1 MYQELKQGCD
11 PELIRDCRAAYC
23 GMVETLDGYVGQ
35 LYERF
40 RSMEGESPHLF
51 CYTSDHGE
59 QMGRRQIFGKQ
70 TLYEEALRVPLHW
83 AGDQIPAGKTYHQA
97 VSLLD
102 VSRTILEAAGGDP
115 LEYPLHH
122 GTPLAMTQEEEPR
135 WVRAQQVIR
144 HDGHYVMAELA
155 VRGNVKLWSVD
166 GETRVYEL
174 PEEEVNLLQSIE
186 KEKKNRAERLLEEAE
201 RTGCFI
207 PEEERKRLLFM
218 EQLQE
223 KNHGRLARWGMVKCP
238 KEPATVRMQAGS
250 LKGPWRKK
258 SAGEGEI
265 ER

>member
-1 MYQELKQGCD
+1 M
-11 PELIRDCRAAYC
+11 
-23 GMVETLDGYVGQ
+23 
-35 LYERF
+35 
-40 RSMEGESPHLF
+40 
-51 CYTSDHGE
+51 
-59 QMGRRQIFGKQ
+59 
-70 TLYEEALRVPLHW
+70 
-83 AGDQIPAGKTYHQA
+83 
-97 VSLLD
+97 
-102 VSRTILEAAGGDP
+102 
-115 LEYPLHH
+115 EYPLHH

-174 PEEEVNLLQSIE
+174 PEEEVDLLQSIE

-201 RTGCFI
+201 RAGCFI

>member
-70 TLYEEALRVPLHW
+70 TLYEEALRVPLYW

-135 WVRAQQVIR
+135 WVIAQPG
-144 HDGHYVMAELA
+144 D
-155 VRGNVKLWSVD
+155 S
-166 GETRVYEL
+166 
-174 PEEEVNLLQSIE
+174 P
-186 KEKKNRAERLLEEAE
+186 
-201 RTGCFI
+201 
-207 PEEERKRLLFM
+207 
-218 EQLQE
+218 
-223 KNHGRLARWGMVKCP
+223 
-238 KEPATVRMQAGS
+238 
-250 LKGPWRKK
+250 
-258 SAGEGEI
+258 
-265 ER
+265 

>member
-1 MYQELKQGCD
+1 M
-11 PELIRDCRAAYC
+11 
-23 GMVETLDGYVGQ
+23 
-35 LYERF
+35 
-40 RSMEGESPHLF
+40 
-51 CYTSDHGE
+51 
-59 QMGRRQIFGKQ
+59 
-70 TLYEEALRVPLHW
+70 
-83 AGDQIPAGKTYHQA
+83 
-97 VSLLD
+97 
-102 VSRTILEAAGGDP
+102 SRTILEAAGGDP

-174 PEEEVNLLQSIE
+174 PEEEVDLLQSIE

-201 RTGCFI
+201 RAGCFI
-207 PEEERKRLLFM
+207 PEEERKRLL
-218 EQLQE
+218 LWNSYRR
-223 KNHGRLARWGMVKCP
+223 KITDAW
-238 KEPATVRMQAGS
+238 PAGVWSNVRRSLRRYGCRPGS